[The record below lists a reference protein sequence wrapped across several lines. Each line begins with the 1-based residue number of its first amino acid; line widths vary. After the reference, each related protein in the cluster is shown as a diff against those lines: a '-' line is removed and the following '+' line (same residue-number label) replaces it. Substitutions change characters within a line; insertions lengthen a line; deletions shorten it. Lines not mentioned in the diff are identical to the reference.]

1 MVYVEKDKC
10 DSIIYNYKISKFRYT
25 ISMEKDRYKLNDQRK
40 QKELS
45 CRVAYVS
52 VIYKLYN
59 NVAIS
64 NKPPTFRDLNI
75 FIDYS
80 YTRIFI

>member
-1 MVYVEKDKC
+1 MACIEKDNC
-10 DSIIYNYKISKFRYT
+10 NSIEYNYEISKFKYI
-25 ISMEKDRYKLNDQRK
+25 ISIEKDRYKLNRQIK
-40 QKELS
+40 HSYVL
-45 CRVAYVS
+45 AFVS

-64 NKPPTFRDLNI
+64 NKPPTFRDLRS
-75 FIDYS
+75 FVDYS